1 MIEILYKELSFSIIG
16 AAMEVHNILG
26 PGFLEAVY
34 RKALIYELGLRGIL
48 VEEEQNLRHKFHKL
62 SRISFGK

>member
-1 MIEILYKELSFSIIG
+1 MPETRDAETYPIIG

-34 RKALIYELGLRGIL
+34 REALGI
-48 VEEEQNLRHKFHKL
+48 EL
-62 SRISFGK
+62 SRLTFHMLSKHR